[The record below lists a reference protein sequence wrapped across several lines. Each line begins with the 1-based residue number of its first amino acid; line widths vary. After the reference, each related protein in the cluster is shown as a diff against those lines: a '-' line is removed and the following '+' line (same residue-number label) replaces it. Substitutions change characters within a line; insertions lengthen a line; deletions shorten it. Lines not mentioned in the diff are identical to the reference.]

1 MNPETNTTTE
11 MIPLTEAIVT
21 AAKPTRVRKP
31 KTPSI
36 VDEIISDLRSG
47 KYTQE
52 SLATLARLF
61 NREFVAEP
69 LVEKKPRKSKKDT
82 PIVETAVNEEA
93 NEAPAPKEKKP
104 RKSKKDTPVETT
116 VDEAAIVEAPK
127 EKKPRKSK
135 KDTPVVETTVDN
147 KDTPVDE
154 DASSAVAVKEKKP
167 RKSKKDTPIVETTVD
182 NKDTPVDEDASS
194 AVAVKEKKP
203 RKSKKDTPIV
213 ETTVDNKDTS
223 VDEDASSAV
232 AVKEKKPRKSKK
244 ETVKAST
251 PVLEPA
257 DFIPEMVQE
266 LEELPDLASRLE
278 GFLEEEEL
286 SDIELDDD
294 DE

>member
-11 MIPLTEAIVT
+11 MIPLSEAIVT

-82 PIVETAVNEEA
+82 PIVET
-93 NEAPAPKEKKP
+93 
-104 RKSKKDTPVETT
+104 T
-116 VDEAAIVEAPK
+116 VDEAANVEAPK

-135 KDTPVVETTVDN
+135 KDTPV
-147 KDTPVDE
+147 
-154 DASSAVAVKEKKP
+154 
-167 RKSKKDTPIVETTVD
+167 
-182 NKDTPVDEDASS
+182 
-194 AVAVKEKKP
+194 
-203 RKSKKDTPIV
+203 V